1 MMGASAPSATVV
13 AGEIRRRCP
22 GIGKTKLH
30 KLLYYVQG
38 YHLTWEDTPAFHE
51 DIEAW
56 DKGPVVAA
64 LWRKQRKLYVESTDR
79 PPESVC
85 NVITY
90 VLRRHGAKSRRQL
103 IDATHA
109 ETPWKTA
116 RKGGRSRKDEV
127 IPHQSLI
134 DFFNVESSDLQ
145 RIREAIAATSDN
157 SPFVPD
163 PPNLREAMLAASRSK

>member
-79 PPESVC
+79 GWCGTRCVSPRWSRLVVC
-85 NVITY
+85 EGGEV
-90 VLRRHGAKSRRQL
+90 VCWWLVGSFGWFGPRRDALVSPCWGFGSRV
-103 IDATHA
+103 
-109 ETPWKTA
+109 
-116 RKGGRSRKDEV
+116 GG
-127 IPHQSLI
+127 
-134 DFFNVESSDLQ
+134 
-145 RIREAIAATSDN
+145 
-157 SPFVPD
+157 
-163 PPNLREAMLAASRSK
+163 